1 MLCLTQMLSAIWS
14 VQSLLVAI
22 ALLMGGAGAIG
33 TIASSRL
40 ETAGAPALAIGLI
53 ATGYFAGL
61 TLGALRAPAVVRR
74 VGHIRAF
81 AAFVALL
88 SASTL
93 AYSLHQSGGFWLVL
107 RFIDGL
113 CVAGVYV
120 CLESWLSER
129 AEPTRRGGV
138 LAAYMIALYGGQA
151 LGQFQLNLGGG
162 VTGMPFVSA
171 SILISLAI
179 IPIVLTR
186 AVSPAIADHPSLAL
200 SRLYT
205 MSPLGLVG
213 AAIVGLM
220 LGAFY
225 GLAAVYAQRQG
236 FSLAETASFI
246 SAAIIGGVA
255 LQWPL
260 GWLSD
265 LLDRRSVIVGV
276 FAGAMLS
283 AAALALP
290 LSALSALVF
299 VTLFGGF
306 SFALYPLC
314 VAHTQDHVRPE
325 HRVAASGGL
334 VLVYS
339 AGAAVGPLAGAA
351 SLQTFGPGGLF
362 AFIAA
367 CGAAALVFALWR
379 VTARAAVPNALQRA
393 FQILPRTTPISAK
406 LDPIAE
412 HPDADGSGSATETLA
427 THVGKQ
433 S

>member
-186 AVSPAIADHPSLAL
+186 AVSPAIADHPSLA
-200 SRLYT
+200 R
-205 MSPLGLVG
+205 
-213 AAIVGLM
+213 
-220 LGAFY
+220 
-225 GLAAVYAQRQG
+225 
-236 FSLAETASFI
+236 
-246 SAAIIGGVA
+246 
-255 LQWPL
+255 
-260 GWLSD
+260 
-265 LLDRRSVIVGV
+265 
-276 FAGAMLS
+276 
-283 AAALALP
+283 
-290 LSALSALVF
+290 
-299 VTLFGGF
+299 
-306 SFALYPLC
+306 
-314 VAHTQDHVRPE
+314 
-325 HRVAASGGL
+325 
-334 VLVYS
+334 
-339 AGAAVGPLAGAA
+339 
-351 SLQTFGPGGLF
+351 
-362 AFIAA
+362 
-367 CGAAALVFALWR
+367 
-379 VTARAAVPNALQRA
+379 
-393 FQILPRTTPISAK
+393 
-406 LDPIAE
+406 
-412 HPDADGSGSATETLA
+412 
-427 THVGKQ
+427 
-433 S
+433 